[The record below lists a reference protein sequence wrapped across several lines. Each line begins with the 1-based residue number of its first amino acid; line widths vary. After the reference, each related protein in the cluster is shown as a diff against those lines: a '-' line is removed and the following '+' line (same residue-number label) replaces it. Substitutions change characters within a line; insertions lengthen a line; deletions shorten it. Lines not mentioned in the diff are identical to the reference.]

1 MTPEAA
7 SVLNSLIQLLGRL
20 LWPAVAI
27 LFLLSFR
34 ENIRLLINR
43 MASVSFPGTMDF
55 PSRKRTSITAPAASA
70 ELLAATFEVGHY
82 EFLTANARKKIIN
95 ESRLEQHPVW
105 RKELLIYANPTQRT
119 WMVTTEKNIFVLLDD
134 ANTRISSTIVQAFF
148 AKELTLPLRF
158 GNDGPTTT
166 VAFAADPD
174 DWWYYSNSL
183 FATPIK
189 FEAFV
194 KKLIK

>member
-34 ENIRLLINR
+34 ENIRLLIDR
-43 MASVSFPGTMDF
+43 IASVSFPGTKF
-55 PSRKRTSITAPAASA
+55 VFQKQAITAPAASA
-70 ELLAATFEVGHY
+70 ELLAATFEVGHDG
-82 EFLTANARKKIIN
+82 FLTANARKKVIN
-95 ESRLEQHPVW
+95 ESMLEQHPVW

-183 FATPIK
+183 FPTPIK

>member
-7 SVLNSLIQLLGRL
+7 SVLNSLIQLLGKL

-27 LFLLSFR
+27 LFLISFR
-34 ENIRLLINR
+34 ENIRFLIDR
-43 MASVSFPGTMDF
+43 IASVSFPGTKF
-55 PSRKRTSITAPAASA
+55 VFQKQAITAPAASA
-70 ELLAATFEVGHY
+70 ELLAATFEVGHDG
-82 EFLTANARKKIIN
+82 FLTANARKKVIN

-105 RKELLIYANPTQRT
+105 RKELLIYTNPTQRT
-119 WMVTTEKNIFVLLDD
+119 WMVTTEKSIFVLLDD

-148 AKELTLPLRF
+148 ANEMTLPLRF

-183 FATPIK
+183 FPTPIK

>member
-1 MTPEAA
+1 MPM
-7 SVLNSLIQLLGRL
+7 SF
-20 LWPAVAI
+20 AI
-27 LFLLSFR
+27 A
-34 ENIRLLINR
+34 NIRGGVIR
-43 MASVSFPGTMDF
+43 SVFIRRAIVHLRERRFIGTD
-55 PSRKRTSITAPAASA
+55 
-70 ELLAATFEVGHY
+70 
-82 EFLTANARKKIIN
+82 
-95 ESRLEQHPVW
+95 
-105 RKELLIYANPTQRT
+105 NP
-119 WMVTTEKNIFVLLDD
+119 
-134 ANTRISSTIVQAFF
+134 STIVQAFF

-183 FATPIK
+183 FPTPIK

>member
-34 ENIRLLINR
+34 ENIRLLIDR
-43 MASVSFPGTMDF
+43 IASVSFPGTKF
-55 PSRKRTSITAPAASA
+55 VFQKQAITAPAASA
-70 ELLAATFEVGHY
+70 ELLAATFEVGHDG
-82 EFLTANARKKIIN
+82 FLTANARKKVIN

-148 AKELTLPLRF
+148 AKELALPLRF

-183 FATPIK
+183 FPTPIK

-194 KKLIK
+194 KKLIR

>member
-7 SVLNSLIQLLGRL
+7 SVLNSLIQFLGRL

-27 LFLLSFR
+27 VFLLSFR
-34 ENIRLLINR
+34 ENIRLLIDR
-43 MASVSFPGTMDF
+43 IASVSFPGTKF
-55 PSRKRTSITAPAASA
+55 VFQKQAITAPAASA
-70 ELLAATFEVGHY
+70 ELLAATFEVGHDG
-82 EFLTANARKKIIN
+82 FLTANARKKVIN

-148 AKELTLPLRF
+148 AKELTLPLRHEL
-158 GNDGPTTT
+158 
-166 VAFAADPD
+166 V
-174 DWWYYSNSL
+174 L
-183 FATPIK
+183 FCRS
-189 FEAFV
+189 
-194 KKLIK
+194 KLLTERLPA